1 MGNVKSS
8 LAQRHE
14 CTQMLPIEKNTTSR
28 SRILCLREV
37 PLPVYMFQE
46 IVTKLAGSRI
56 ITTNKQPGQSM
67 EMHDRI
73 IASWN
78 TNANSWTDAVRMKA
92 IGTRRLVTDQAVVD
106 ALLRYPGLH
115 ILDVGCGEGWLSK
128 KLLMEGRAVIGFD
141 VSAGLIEEAR
151 RTCNASFIEL
161 SYDAFA
167 TEPSRCGA
175 DFDLVVCNF
184 SLLAEDVSTLLKAI
198 KKVIKPSG
206 HLIIQTVHPYALAS
220 GGYESG
226 WREET
231 FANLPGQWS
240 PMPWYFRTIGSWV
253 EALTT
258 SGWSISRLIEPL
270 HPETRMPAS
279 LILDAVP
286 CGSGS

>member
-1 MGNVKSS
+1 
-8 LAQRHE
+8 
-14 CTQMLPIEKNTTSR
+14 
-28 SRILCLREV
+28 
-37 PLPVYMFQE
+37 
-46 IVTKLAGSRI
+46 
-56 ITTNKQPGQSM
+56 M
-67 EMHDRI
+67 ENHDRI

-78 TNANSWTDAVRMKA
+78 TNANSWADAVRTNA
-92 IGTRRLVTDQAVVD
+92 IETRRLVTDQAITDTV
-106 ALLRYPGLH
+106 LGYPGLH

-128 KLLMEGRAVIGFD
+128 KLLMEGRDVTGFD
-141 VSAGLIEEAR
+141 VSAGLIAEAR
-151 RTCNASFIEL
+151 RSCNANFIEL

-167 TEPSRCGA
+167 TEPSRSGA

-184 SLLAEDVSTLLKAI
+184 SLLGENVSTLLKAI
-198 KKVIKPSG
+198 RKVTKPSG

-220 GGYESG
+220 GSYESG

-240 PMPWYFRTIGSWV
+240 PMPWYFRTIGSWI

-258 SGWSISRLIEPL
+258 SGWNISRLIEPL

-286 CGSGS
+286 GDEGAGSGS